1 MKIKK
6 GTEVWSDYD
15 ESGRWCLRCKKQ
27 RGKFDL
33 DELTEI
39 AMSWEED
46 FYAVIIKAIQGED
59 IQYFDDCMDQGDYVT
74 LYRATD
80 FLRKEGER

>member
-1 MKIKK
+1 MKR
-6 GTEVWSDYD
+6 GVEVWADYD
-15 ESGRWCLRCKKQ
+15 ERGRWCLRCRKQ

-39 AMSWEED
+39 AREVEED
-46 FYAVIIKAIQGED
+46 FYAVIIKAISD
-59 IQYFDDCMDQGDYVT
+59 DMMQYYDDCMDQGDYVT

-80 FLRKEGER
+80 FLRIEEG